1 MVMTEHPLDTL
12 PPHSAGAPDA
22 HIAHATGDGPPPAL
36 CGGGRHA
43 CGEEGPIR
51 RWRVAR
57 MISQKNV
64 SNAPMRDSMAVTN
77 SRLITVE
84 RLRTSKE
91 PTKRVVTVR
100 QTLSA
105 QVILRAMAR

>member
-1 MVMTEHPLDTL
+1 
-12 PPHSAGAPDA
+12 
-22 HIAHATGDGPPPAL
+22 
-36 CGGGRHA
+36 
-43 CGEEGPIR
+43 
-51 RWRVAR
+51 

-64 SNAPMRDSMAVTN
+64 SKAPMRDSMAVTN
-77 SRLITVE
+77 SKLITVE